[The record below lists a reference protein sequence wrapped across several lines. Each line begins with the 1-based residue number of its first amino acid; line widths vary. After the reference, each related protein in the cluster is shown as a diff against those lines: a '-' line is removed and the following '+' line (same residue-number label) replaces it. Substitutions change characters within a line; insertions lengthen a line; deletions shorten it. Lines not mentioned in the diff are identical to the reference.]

1 MPSLGDLLSRHASVL
16 WIDAASSSVQAGILA
31 ADEPARWA
39 QVEGDAGTGVFKA
52 TAKLGVNI
60 VQVEAFVFCEGPG
73 SILGIRTSAMAIRAW
88 TAVRPRPVY
97 AYRSLELVAL
107 NLRRA
112 HVSVIAD
119 ARRETWHCLAT
130 DADGAPT
137 PLRRIPTASLS
148 GNLVTPA
155 GFRCWSAFPA
165 GAIETVPY
173 DLPALVPALGH
184 ANLLRPTED
193 PDAFLHE
200 EPTYVTWTPQVH
212 QSPAAE

>member
-31 ADEPARWA
+31 ANQPARWTR
-39 QVEGDAGTGVFKA
+39 VEGDAGTGVFKA
-52 TAKLGVNI
+52 VASLGVNLD
-60 VQVEAFVFCEGPG
+60 QVEAFAFCEGPG
-73 SILGIRTSAMAIRAW
+73 SILGIRTCAMAIRAW
-88 TAVRPRPVY
+88 TAVRARPVY
-97 AYRSLELVAL
+97 AYRSLELVARSL
-107 NLRRA
+107 KRA

-119 ARRETWHCLAT
+119 ARRETWHSLTT

-155 GFRCWSAFPA
+155 GFRCWSALPA
-165 GAIETVPY
+165 GVIETVPY
-173 DLPALVPALGH
+173 DLAALVPALSD
-184 ANLLRPTED
+184 ADLLRPTED

-212 QSPAAE
+212 RSPAAE

>member
-16 WIDAASSSVQAGILA
+16 WIDAASASVQAGILA
-31 ADEPARWA
+31 ANEPARWT
-39 QVEGDAGTGVFKA
+39 QVEGDAGTGVF
-52 TAKLGVNI
+52 TAVAQLGVNLGR
-60 VQVEAFVFCEGPG
+60 VEAFVFCEGPG

-88 TAVRPRPVY
+88 NAVRTRPVY
-97 AYRSLELVAL
+97 AYRSLELVARSL
-107 NLRRA
+107 HRA

-119 ARRETWHCLAT
+119 ARRETWHCLTT

-137 PLRRIPTASLS
+137 PLRRIPTASLN
-148 GNLVTPA
+148 GNLATPA
-155 GFRCWSAFPA
+155 GFRCWSALPA

-173 DLPALVPALGH
+173 DLASLVPALGR
-184 ANLLRPTED
+184 ADLLRPTED

-212 QSPAAE
+212 QSPTAE